1 VQKRDEDFAVRHPG
15 LYTAERPVEVQE
27 ERDFAAI
34 PVSRQQTLEE
44 NAGKSLT
51 PHSAQRTRE
60 YRLERHT
67 PRPQV
72 KVLDEPIYSPFPLPL
87 EPDLVLSSDQR
98 RPQSKGKR
106 RLLELTDL
114 PGVLIRPAHL
124 PVRSICTQTPNY
136 SSISPFHGAAIDT
149 EPYGA
154 QADLPADSNSVSPYE
169 TLPAG
174 DALVEDRSLHS
185 LFGAEVNQPSHWRT
199 RLDSMPARLYG
210 QRSTSRLIQNYRGRL
225 RRAAGSRPL
234 SVLKNPKRSLSGEGS
249 IGRSESPRSNRSRS
263 PLIPSPSK
271 MRLPTRVIMM
281 RNLPNRALLPRLRS
295 KVRW

>member
-1 VQKRDEDFAVRHPG
+1 MQKRDEDFAARHPG
-15 LYTAERPVEVQE
+15 FHTGERTFEAQE
-27 ERDFAAI
+27 ERDFPAI

-51 PHSAQRTRE
+51 PHSTQRTRE

-67 PRPQV
+67 PRPKV
-72 KVLDEPIYSPFPLPL
+72 AVLDELIYSPVPLPL
-87 EPDLVLSSDQR
+87 EPDLVLSTDQR
-98 RPQSKGKR
+98 RPQSKGR
-106 RLLELTDL
+106 RMLELTDL

-149 EPYGA
+149 ESYA
-154 QADLPADSNSVSPYE
+154 SQADLPAHSNSISPYE

-174 DALVEDRSLHS
+174 DALVEDRSLQS
-185 LFGAEVNQPSHWRT
+185 LFGAEVNQPSHWRK
-199 RLDSMPARLYG
+199 RLDSTPARLNG

-225 RRAAGSRPL
+225 RRVAGSRPL

-249 IGRSESPRSNRSRS
+249 IGRSESPGSHRSRS
-263 PLIPSPSK
+263 PLIPSPSQ

-281 RNLPNRALLPRLRS
+281 RNLPNRALLPRLRA
-295 KVRW
+295 KARW